1 MNKKKIF
8 FTIVAVLILS
18 FSCLAFTACN
28 KTSDIDDFGKQL
40 KDAQS
45 GEIVTS
51 VGFFGVEMTNTLKYD
66 GNKMWNSAVLTSSE
80 TYFETIGTKTYAYT
94 QDSNGVWQKTEVS
107 DEVDTPQGSDELEN
121 FFDGSKYKYSLKEKA
136 FVPKKGETIGNNN
149 MTVVSMTIED
159 GVCTMKVKVMAEGVS
174 MGATV
179 VIKNLNNVQITLPA
193 VGSSL

>member
-8 FTIVAVLILS
+8 FAIVAVLILS

-28 KTSDIDDFGKQL
+28 KTSDIDDFGEQL

-80 TYFETIGTKTYAYT
+80 TYFETVGTKTYAYT
-94 QDSNGVWQKTEVS
+94 QDSNGVWQKAEST
-107 DEVDTPQGSDELEN
+107 DEADTPQGSDELKN
-121 FFDGSKYKYSLKEKA
+121 FFDGSTYKYSLKEK
-136 FVPKKGETIGNNN
+136 VPKKGDTIGNDN

-159 GVCTMKVKVMAEGVS
+159 GVCTMKVKVIAEGVS

-179 VIKNLNNVQITLPA
+179 VIKILNNVQITLPA

>member
-8 FTIVAVLILS
+8 FAIVAVLILS

-80 TYFETIGTKTYAYT
+80 TYFETVGTKTYAYT
-94 QDSNGVWQKTEVS
+94 QDSNGVWQKRKFPMRPIRPKART
-107 DEVDTPQGSDELEN
+107 
-121 FFDGSKYKYSLKEKA
+121 SLKTFLTEANISILSKKRLSS
-136 FVPKKGETIGNNN
+136 PKKAKRLA
-149 MTVVSMTIED
+149 MTI
-159 GVCTMKVKVMAEGVS
+159 
-174 MGATV
+174 
-179 VIKNLNNVQITLPA
+179 
-193 VGSSL
+193 

>member
-1 MNKKKIF
+1 MNKKKIIF
-8 FTIVAVLILS
+8 AIVAVLILS

-40 KDAQS
+40 QDAQS

-51 VGFFGVEMTNTLKYD
+51 VVFFGVEMTNTVKYD

-80 TYFETIGTKTYAYT
+80 TYFETIGTKTYTYT
-94 QDSNGVWQKTEVS
+94 QDSNGVWQKTEFTEQIDS
-107 DEVDTPQGSDELEN
+107 TQNPDEFKD

-136 FVPKKGETIGNNN
+136 FVPKKGETIGNDN

-159 GVCTMKVKVMAEGVS
+159 GVCTMKVKVMAEGMS

-179 VIKNLNNVQITLPA
+179 VIKNLNNVQITLPT
-193 VGSSL
+193 VGGSL